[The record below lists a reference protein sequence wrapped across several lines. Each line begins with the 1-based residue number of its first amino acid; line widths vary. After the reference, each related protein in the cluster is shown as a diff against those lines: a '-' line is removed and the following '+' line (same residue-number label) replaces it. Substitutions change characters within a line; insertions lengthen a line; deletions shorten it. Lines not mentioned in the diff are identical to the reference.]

1 MNHEATIR
9 RAERAH
15 TRRDE
20 KWKSKW
26 DEAFAYTFPSR
37 DLSRNDSSTPHWADI
52 YDSEPADAASRL
64 VNTILTGLTPPWFP
78 WFKLAPGIETKGVLK
93 GDQDAI
99 QGASRALDVATEV
112 ILAHMHASNFY
123 RVMQETISDMVVACG
138 IIAVDPDEDNGTVV
152 FMNVPLDE
160 VALEQD
166 EYGRIQYIY
175 HKQEVP
181 NHVVLRR
188 YSEKLEPSTQKA
200 LAESPFENSEI
211 MTSCEYDYEEGK
223 HIVRKIFWRGAD
235 VSNGLTEAVS
245 DQKKVVHEAKLDYR
259 PYHIAR
265 WSAMPKNPY
274 GEGPGLKE
282 TADMR
287 TLNNIMQRFLQ
298 MLVLNATGVWTAI
311 DDDVINPY
319 TLSLQGGDIIPV
331 SSNDNQNPP
340 IRRLD
345 VPTQVQAVGLGIE
358 DIRDRIKRA
367 MFADRFTPSGKTPL
381 TATEILERSDLI
393 AREMGAAFGLLTGEF
408 LIPLIGS
415 VVNILQQYAKDDDV
429 KGIMKTIDVNGLGTN
444 VDFMGN
450 IARAQRNREGA
461 ELINAA
467 ATLAQMGEAYPD
479 VTQVL
484 KHREMITEAMRL
496 QSIPS
501 KYIRTPS
508 EQQEEI
514 NKGMQ
519 GAQQAQ
525 AQLAPPQPPQPGE
538 PGV

>member
-1 MNHEATIR
+1 
-9 RAERAH
+9 
-15 TRRDE
+15 
-20 KWKSKW
+20 
-26 DEAFAYTFPSR
+26 
-37 DLSRNDSSTPHWADI
+37 
-52 YDSEPADAASRL
+52 
-64 VNTILTGLTPPWFP
+64 
-78 WFKLAPGIETKGVLK
+78 
-93 GDQDAI
+93 
-99 QGASRALDVATEV
+99 
-112 ILAHMHASNFY
+112 
-123 RVMQETISDMVVACG
+123 
-138 IIAVDPDEDNGTVV
+138 
-152 FMNVPLDE
+152 
-160 VALEQD
+160 
-166 EYGRIQYIY
+166 
-175 HKQEVP
+175 
-181 NHVVLRR
+181 
-188 YSEKLEPSTQKA
+188 
-200 LAESPFENSEI
+200 
-211 MTSCEYDYEEGK
+211 MTSCEYDHDKGK
-223 HIVRKIFWRGAD
+223 YIKKKIFWRGAD

-245 DQKKVVHEAKLDYR
+245 DQKKVVAEAELDYR
-259 PYHIAR
+259 PYHVAR

-345 VPTQVQAVGLGIE
+345 IPTQVQAVGLGIE

-415 VVNILQQYAKDDDV
+415 VVHILGEWATNDDV
-429 KGIMKTIDVNGLGTN
+429 KDIMQNINVDGLGTN
-444 VDFMGN
+444 IDFMGN
-450 IARAQRNREGA
+450 IARAQRNREGS
-461 ELINAA
+461 ELVNSVAQMA
-467 ATLAQMGEAYPD
+467 QLAQAYPD
-479 VTQVL
+479 ATQVL
-484 KHREMITEAMRL
+484 KHREILTEAARL

-501 KYIRTPS
+501 RFIRTPS

-514 NKGMQ
+514 NKGIQ

-525 AQLAPPQPPQPGE
+525 QALGPPQPPQPGE
-538 PGV
+538 QGV